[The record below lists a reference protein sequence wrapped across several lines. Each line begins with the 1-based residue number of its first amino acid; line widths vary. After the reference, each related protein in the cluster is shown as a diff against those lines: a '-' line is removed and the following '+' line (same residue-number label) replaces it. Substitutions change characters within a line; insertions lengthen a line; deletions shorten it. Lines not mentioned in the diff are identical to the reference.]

1 MSNYQ
6 AVTVINEPGMVLPSS
21 MTTEVGVL
29 NPETLV
35 RTRSTALSSVTPRH
49 EKVAKTFPLL
59 IILSSSVLF
68 LVVSFQGFNTRSN
81 SIRHIN

>member
-49 EKVAKTFPLL
+49 EKVAKNFPPSDNSL
-59 IILSSSVLF
+59 IFSIIFSSELSRV
-68 LVVSFQGFNTRSN
+68 
-81 SIRHIN
+81 

>member
-21 MTTEVGVL
+21 MTTEVGVSLFGEL

-49 EKVAKTFPLL
+49 EKVAKNFPPSDNSL
-59 IILSSSVLF
+59 IFSIIFSSELSRV
-68 LVVSFQGFNTRSN
+68 
-81 SIRHIN
+81 